1 MDINEEKIKNIE
13 KSIKNIETTISILQD
28 NQKKISENILNILN
42 ILNKDEIIGNCKK
55 MGEHIDFIEKI
66 YEHVKYPLSYVC
78 NKINNTNRLL

>member
-13 KSIKNIETTISILQD
+13 TAIIILQD

-42 ILNKDEIIGNCKK
+42 NDEIIGNCKK